1 MSDRQSVSD
10 NVSQGKPSSVIIQP
24 ETTTSSCCS
33 PAKQTTCCEP
43 SEKESCCGTST
54 QTQSGGCGCQ

>member
-10 NVSQGKPSSVIIQP
+10 NAPQEKPSSVIVQP
-24 ETTTSSCCS
+24 ESTASSCCS

-43 SEKESCCGTST
+43 SEKESCCGA
-54 QTQSGGCGCQ
+54 QSGGCGCQ